1 MKLEHARQLVR
12 LFGTD
17 AVACQILNPG
27 IDHWFA
33 AANDAVVGF
42 VRRHNVRVAA
52 GSPIC
57 ASDRLADVAFEFERD
72 AAAAGER
79 VCYFGAETP
88 LTAHYRD
95 WPTHSSVL
103 LGAQPAWHPGRWA
116 STLACHASLRAQLNR
131 ARNKAV
137 TVSEWPVERAKNHPA
152 LQRCLHQWL
161 ATRRLSPLHFLV
173 EPETLAR
180 LFERRIFV
188 AQRGME
194 VVGFVVASPIP
205 QRHGWLFEQVV
216 RGSGAPNGTA
226 EMMIDAGMRA
236 LAADHFDYA
245 TLGLAPLSRR
255 SGVVGSGHPL
265 WLRAVFAGVRSHGRR
280 FYDFEGID
288 AFKAKF
294 RPERWEPVYA
304 ICNEPRFSPATL
316 YAIAAAFTGG
326 SPVAAVLR
334 ALVRPARL
342 FGRDVDLA
350 RW

>member
-12 LFGTD
+12 LHGAD

-27 IDHWFA
+27 IDYWFS

-42 VRRHNVRVAA
+42 VRRHKVRVAA

-57 ASDRLADVAFEFERD
+57 PASRLAEVALEFERD

-88 LTAHYRD
+88 FAEHYRNRL
-95 WPTHSSVL
+95 THSSIL
-103 LGAQPAWHPGRWA
+103 LGAQPAWHPERWA
-116 STLACHASLRAQLNR
+116 ANVACHASLRAQLNR

-137 TVSEWPVERAKNHPA
+137 TVAEWTAARARGDAA
-152 LQRCLHQWL
+152 LALCLRQWL
-161 ATRRLSPLHFLV
+161 ATRRMAPLHFLV
-173 EPETLAR
+173 EPETLDR

-188 AQRGME
+188 AQRGTE
-194 VVGFVVASPIP
+194 VVGFVVAAPIP

-226 EMMIDAGMRA
+226 ELMIDAGMRA

-255 SGVVGSGHPL
+255 SGVAARGHPF
-265 WLRAVFAGVRSHGRR
+265 WLRAVLAGVRSHGRR

-304 ICNEPRFSPATL
+304 ICNEPRFSPVTL

-326 SPVAAVLR
+326 SPVAAVVR
-334 ALVRPARL
+334 ALLGPARL
-342 FGRDVDLA
+342 FRRDVDLA
-350 RW
+350 